1 MVEVMELTYFCPQN
15 RNFTAD
21 LQWRSS

>member
-1 MVEVMELTYFCPQN
+1 MVEVMKLTYFCPQN

>member
-1 MVEVMELTYFCPQN
+1 MVEVMKLTYFCPQN

-21 LQWRSS
+21 LQGTSS

>member
-1 MVEVMELTYFCPQN
+1 MVEVMKLTYFCEHN
-15 RNFTAD
+15 INFTAD